1 MDPSLESRLTLT
13 ELVETDVNQNA
24 GLLMKNELSC
34 HRADCSHSSAFQTN
48 IYRAPSMY
56 LALF

>member
-48 IYRAPSMY
+48 IY
-56 LALF
+56 